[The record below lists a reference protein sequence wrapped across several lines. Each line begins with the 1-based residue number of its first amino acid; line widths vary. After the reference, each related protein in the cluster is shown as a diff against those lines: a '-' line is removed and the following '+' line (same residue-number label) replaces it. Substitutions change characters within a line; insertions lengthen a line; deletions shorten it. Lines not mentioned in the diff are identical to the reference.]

1 MIKDVRITV
10 RHVIVEVYVQDNK
23 KVKICFL
30 PNDSFID
37 TTVLTK
43 KLFQSTRYIWY
54 YCFELNYLL
63 RAYAYI
69 DGE

>member
-43 KLFQSTRYIWY
+43 KLFQSTGIYGTTA
-54 YCFELNYLL
+54 LNLIICL
-63 RAYAYI
+63 ERMHI
-69 DGE
+69 